1 MEGILETALEMLRE
15 YFPVDPIARITK
27 LDAAT
32 IKEAGRKH
40 GLLWA
45 RDLRD
50 EMRSLRS

>member
-1 MEGILETALEMLRE
+1 M
-15 YFPVDPIARITK
+15 
-27 LDAAT
+27 DAAT
-32 IKEAGRKH
+32 SKEVGRKH

>member
-1 MEGILETALEMLRE
+1 M
-15 YFPVDPIARITK
+15 
-27 LDAAT
+27 DAAT
-32 IKEAGRKH
+32 IKVVGRKH